1 MDRNTCRCPTF
12 FTGDHCERF
21 SLRDLLESPNPRVR
35 PYRKLQRVVVSEPP
49 DRQLLD
55 GTLNLDSA
63 SPALEYRDLNQDLEP
78 GKEFVAKQQPVEIAS
93 PSNNAEVD
101 GATRRRQL
109 ILEI

>member
-1 MDRNTCRCPTF
+1 M
-12 FTGDHCERF
+12 
-21 SLRDLLESPNPRVR
+21 
-35 PYRKLQRVVVSEPP
+35 
-49 DRQLLD
+49 
-55 GTLNLDSA
+55 DSA